1 MSVAYFS
8 KVMNSCEQKYAK
20 AEKECLAVL
29 YAVMNFRPFLYGR
42 EFILACDYE
51 PIHWITYVENP
62 GARLLRWRLR
72 LHDYQYKFEYKQ
84 GVLNRGVEALSAN
97 PATEMDSSGSSD
109 STEDSDDP
117 DESSRSLSPFERE
130 MIRDGSSP
138 SKHSPKKGI
147 EQVLVIHEKTGTG
160 ASKPA
165 TRSNT
170 SQRKPEDLKD
180 APRTSSRVLRP
191 TKSTFSGRMF
201 RPVKSKTLYAH

>member
-1 MSVAYFS
+1 
-8 KVMNSCEQKYAK
+8 
-20 AEKECLAVL
+20 
-29 YAVMNFRPFLYGR
+29 MNFRPYLYGR
-42 EFILACDYE
+42 EFILSCDYE
-51 PIHWITYVENP
+51 SIHWITYVENH

-72 LHDYQYKFEYKQ
+72 LQDYQYKFEYKQ
-84 GVLNRGVEALSAN
+84 GKINNRGVEGLSAN

-117 DESSRSLSPFERE
+117 DESPRSLSPSERG
-130 MIRDGSSP
+130 MIRDGTSP
-138 SKHSPKKGI
+138 SKHSPKEGI
-147 EQVLVIHEKTGTG
+147 EQVLVTHEKTGIE

-191 TKSTFSGRMF
+191 TRSTFSGRK
-201 RPVKSKTLYAH
+201 PAL